1 VLKAVRTYASLVKF
15 GHTVF
20 AMPFAL
26 IGYFYGVR
34 QAGFDGLLLLKVVL
48 CMVFARNAA
57 MGFNRW
63 ADRRIDAANPRTAH
77 REIPRGVVA
86 PNRALAF
93 VIGNAVLFV
102 ACAGWINPLCL
113 RLSPAALAVI
123 LGYSLTKRFT
133 SLSHLVLGLALAI
146 APAGAYIAATGTLDV
161 APVLL
166 SGLVL
171 TWTGGF
177 DIIYSLQDAAFDRQN
192 RLHSL
197 PARLGVRGAL
207 WVSAG
212 LHAATLILVLVLDG
226 WWGGGG
232 FARTGAALFIA
243 LLVYQHLI
251 VGPGRLERVDLA
263 FSTLN
268 GVASIVYALGV
279 LLELGITNQAF
290 L

>member
-1 VLKAVRTYASLVKF
+1 
-15 GHTVF
+15 
-20 AMPFAL
+20 MPFAL
-26 IGYFYGVR
+26 IGFFYGMR

-63 ADRRIDAANPRTAH
+63 VDRRIDAANPRTAS
-77 REIPRGVVA
+77 REIPRGIVT
-86 PNRALAF
+86 PNSALAF
-93 VIGNAVLFV
+93 VIVNALLLV

-113 RLSPAALAVI
+113 LLSPLALTVI

-146 APAGAYIAATGTLDV
+146 APAGAYIAVAGTLDV

-166 SGLVL
+166 AGLVL

-177 DIIYSLQDAAFDRQN
+177 DIIYSLQDAAFDRAN

-207 WVSAG
+207 RVSAG
-212 LHAATLILVLVLDG
+212 LHALTLLFVLVLDG
-226 WWGGGG
+226 SWGGGI
-232 FARTGAALFIA
+232 FARTGAGLFVA
-243 LLVYQHLI
+243 LLIYQHLI
-251 VGPGRLERVDLA
+251 VGPGRLERVNLA

-268 GVASIVYALGV
+268 GIASIVYALGI
-279 LLELGITNQAF
+279 LLELRIMS
-290 L
+290 